1 MNPLLQITIVIVAL
15 AALWMI
21 VAVGLLIKM
30 SACFPE
36 NLD

>member
-1 MNPLLQITIVIVAL
+1 MSLLLQIVIAIVAI

-30 SACFPE
+30 SGCFPE